1 MTLTHFRK
9 ILAYTRLPTHHRFVI
24 MMEFCD
30 GIFYSSLHHVDAKS
44 LEEATCLLSVWPPAH
59 LAHL

>member
-9 ILAYTRLPTHHRFVI
+9 ILAYTRLPTHRRFV

-30 GIFYSSLHHVDAKS
+30 GIFYSSFHHVDAKS
-44 LEEATCLLSVWPPAH
+44 LEEATCLLSVSPPAH
-59 LAHL
+59 FAHL